1 MLKNGRPYHLPQIS
15 MPYDIVLNKLDEEG
29 IKYELISLNPSEDD
43 GIKISQPFVYS
54 DEMEKCNVDD
64 TNPIWLSN
72 DGENVNICDGHHR
85 YIKSLIDNNLLKAV
99 KIDLNEKDAC
109 RVLNKIQD
117 IYEYE
122 QARNMEEVEDQDAIN
137 YYDNNAESGK
147 DNTNTEF
154 LDSLEEDNLALQAE
168 ASSKNEKTI
177 VAYRKEP
184 IKENSIIGNFFILK
198 PIDGYDK
205 YEIAFD
211 NLLDVNALGVVYKDG
226 QEPVDILAKNW
237 FPHINFEKLSEQ
249 YNIPALNLKNKA
261 IAEKAMKNGYD
272 GIKYNDTLIQGLK

>member
-1 MLKNGRPYHLPQIS
+1 MLKNGRPYHLPQVS
-15 MPYDIVLNKLDEEG
+15 APFEIVLQKLDEEG
-29 IKYELISLNPSEDD
+29 INYELISLNPSEDD
-43 GIKISQPFVYS
+43 DIKTSQPVVYS
-54 DEMEKCNVDD
+54 DEMEKCNINDM
-64 TNPIWLSN
+64 NPIWLSIDN
-72 DGENVNICDGHHR
+72 QIIDGHHR
-85 YIKSLIDNNLLKAV
+85 YTKALIDNELLKAI
-99 KIDLNEKDAC
+99 KIDLNEKDTA

-122 QARNMEEVEDQDAIN
+122 QARNMEEVENQGAIN
-137 YYDNNAESGK
+137 YYNNAESGK
-147 DNTNTEF
+147 GNTNTEF

-168 ASSKNEKTI
+168 TPSKNEKTI

-184 IKENSIIGNFFILK
+184 IKENSVIGNFFMLK

-205 YEIAFD
+205 YEIDFE
-211 NLLDVNALGVVYKDG
+211 NLLDIQALGVIYKDG

-237 FPHINFEKLSEQ
+237 FPHVNFEKLSEQ
-249 YNIPALNLKNKA
+249 YNVPSMNLKNKA